1 MRPSLKSSKTFSKWS
16 QSYLRSETARYQTKA
31 DLSFLRV
38 TQCLKTKLLV
48 STPADN
54 DLFLHEHLTG
64 GHGLWVDVRH
74 FDNVVLSR
82 SAFKQKTST

>member
-1 MRPSLKSSKTFSKWS
+1 MLKGEVALSALF
-16 QSYLRSETARYQTKA
+16 
-31 DLSFLRV
+31 DLV
-38 TQCLKTKLLV
+38 T
-48 STPADN
+48 TPADN

-64 GHGLWVDVRH
+64 GHGLWVVVRH